1 MTNSKKRKQKF
12 DRGFPNFK
20 QISNRNKL
28 KPDKISAVFPALPST
43 QNDRYQCFTRSNVE
57 KRCDVKHDVK
67 LL

>member
-43 QNDRYQCFTRSNVE
+43 KNDIATNASRVQMW
-57 KRCDVKHDVK
+57 KRCNVKHDVK